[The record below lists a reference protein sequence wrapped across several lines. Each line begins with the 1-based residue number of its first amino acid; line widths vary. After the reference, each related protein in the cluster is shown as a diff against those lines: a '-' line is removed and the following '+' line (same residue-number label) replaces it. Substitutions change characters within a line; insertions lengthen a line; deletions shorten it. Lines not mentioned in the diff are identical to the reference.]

1 MKTRTTVVVEELLA
15 TPPFGM
21 ESGEKRGLYAQELSD
36 LTLHHYHCCPEYRRL
51 SCLLG
56 YTPDARMAVE
66 EIPFIPVRLFKE
78 YDLLS
83 VGKQDIIKTMTSSG
97 TSGQAVSRI
106 YLDKTTAAY
115 QTKALVRIVSSFIGN
130 KRLPLLIVDSP
141 SVIKSRA
148 LFSARGAGILGFSM
162 LGRDA
167 TYMLDENN
175 QIDFARLDAFLEKHR
190 SSRILFFGFTFIIWE
205 YLCQALRREG
215 RRLEIDGI
223 LIHGGGWKQLTSIAV
238 DNATF
243 KKELRET
250 CGIQSVCNYYG
261 MVEQTGSIFM
271 ECSQGVLHASLYSDL
286 IIRDPVTFSVLPVGQ
301 PGLVQLVSLLPS
313 SYPGHSILT
322 EDIGEILGEDD
333 CPCGRKGRY
342 FRIHGRVK
350 NAEVR
355 GCSDVDATQ

>member
-1 MKTRTTVVVEELLA
+1 MTTRTTVVIEELLA
-15 TPPFGM
+15 TSPFGM
-21 ESGEKRGLYAQELSD
+21 ESAVKRRLYAHELSD

-51 SCLLG
+51 SSLLG
-56 YTPDARMAVE
+56 YTPDAKMAVE

-97 TSGQAVSRI
+97 TSGQDVSRI

-115 QTKALVRIVSSFIGN
+115 QTKALVKIVSSFIGN

-162 LGRDA
+162 LGHDA
-167 TYMLDENN
+167 TYMLDENYK
-175 QIDFARLDAFLEKHR
+175 IDFARLDAFLEKHR
-190 SSRILFFGFTFIIWE
+190 SSRILLFGFTFVIWE

-215 RRLEIDGI
+215 RKLEIDGI

-238 DNATF
+238 DNASF

-250 CGIQSVCNYYG
+250 CGIQERLQLLRNGRANRIDFHGVFPGSLACFSILRPNHSRSAHIFSSSCWPTRACATCIAVAVQLPWAFHSYRGHWRDTWRRRLSVRQEG
-261 MVEQTGSIFM
+261 AIF
-271 ECSQGVLHASLYSDL
+271 LYSWTSQE
-286 IIRDPVTFSVLPVGQ
+286 R
-301 PGLVQLVSLLPS
+301 
-313 SYPGHSILT
+313 
-322 EDIGEILGEDD
+322 
-333 CPCGRKGRY
+333 R
-342 FRIHGRVK
+342 
-350 NAEVR
+350 NAR
-355 GCSDVDATQ
+355 LQRC

>member
-51 SCLLG
+51 SSLLG

-162 LGRDA
+162 LGHDA
-167 TYMLDENN
+167 TYMLDEDYK
-175 QIDFARLDAFLEKHR
+175 IDFARLDAFLEKHR

-250 CGIQSVCNYYG
+250 CGIQNVCNYYG

-271 ECSQGVLHASLYSDL
+271 ECSQESYCMLLY
-286 IIRDPVTFSVLPVGQ
+286 
-301 PGLVQLVSLLPS
+301 
-313 SYPGHSILT
+313 
-322 EDIGEILGEDD
+322 
-333 CPCGRKGRY
+333 
-342 FRIHGRVK
+342 
-350 NAEVR
+350 
-355 GCSDVDATQ
+355 TQT